1 MKKQFSFLIFILLAT
16 FGFSQSNSL
25 ADCGEIPTLNV
36 GVLKFVKSKIN
47 KKVGRGECWD
57 LAAQALEFVD
67 AKWNKAYIFGQEVD
81 PNTDC
86 IFAGDIIQ
94 FENVKL
100 KYIKDE
106 VTYHEMMLHHT
117 AIIYQVSGTGKYKLA
132 HQNIRIRNN
141 RVEITDIDLKDIYKG
156 ELHIY
161 RPE

>member
-57 LAAQALEFVD
+57 LAAEALEFVD
-67 AKWNKAYIFGQEVD
+67 AKWNKEYIFGQEVD

-94 FENVKL
+94 FEDVKL

-117 AIIYQVSGTGKYKLA
+117 AIIYQVLGTGKYKLA
-132 HQNIRIRNN
+132 HQNIRTRNN
-141 RVEITDIDLKDIYKG
+141 RVEITAIDLKDIYKG

>member
-16 FGFSQSNSL
+16 IGFSQSNNL

-36 GVLKFVKSKIN
+36 GVLKFIKSKIN

-57 LAAQALEFVD
+57 LAAEALEYVD
-67 AKWNKAYIFGQEVD
+67 AKWDKEYIFGQEVD

-100 KYIKDE
+100 KYVKDE

-117 AIIYQVSGTGKYKLA
+117 AIIYQVSGTGKFKLA
-132 HQNIRIRNN
+132 HQNIRTRNN
-141 RVEITDIDLKDIYKG
+141 RVEITDIDLKNISKG

>member
-16 FGFSQSNSL
+16 IGFSQSNNL

-57 LAAQALEFVD
+57 LAAEALEYVD
-67 AKWNKAYIFGQEVD
+67 AKWDKEYIFGQEVD

-100 KYIKDE
+100 KYVKGE

-141 RVEITDIDLKDIYKG
+141 RVEITDIDLKNISKG